1 MAVQSRL
8 ARLGGE
14 RWESF
19 NEMSMN
25 YAIRGAMG
33 YRNNHATIQRI
44 LQIGYVLFVL
54 TSTYRG
60 FSPKPKRKSNQKV
73 EKAGSGASGAGE
85 KEKKPKVVEEE
96 EEASSGKRGGKRGKK
111 GSRGPRVE
119 VDAIF
124 FQRLKRIL
132 RIVLPGAKS
141 KETLLL
147 LMHTFF
153 LIARTML
160 SLYVADLDGR
170 IVSALVRSQ
179 TSEFIKGIALWMA
192 VAVPATYT
200 NSMIEFLQNKIAL
213 SYRTRLTHKVH
224 DQYLTDATYYKLG
237 NLDVSVRICG
247 GNEG

>member
-1 MAVQSRL
+1 
-8 ARLGGE
+8 
-14 RWESF
+14 
-19 NEMSMN
+19 MN

-54 TSTYRG
+54 GSTYRG
-60 FSPKPKRKSNQKV
+60 FSPKSKSKSKQNQKKDA
-73 EKAGSGASGAGE
+73 EKSTPSTSQE
-85 KEKKPKVVEEE
+85 ITTTKPEQVEEE
-96 EEASSGKRGGKRGKK
+96 VSSSGKRGGGGGRRGKK
-111 GSRGPRVE
+111 GKGPRVE

-124 FQRLKRIL
+124 FSRLKRIL
-132 RIVLPGAKS
+132 RIVLPGPKS
-141 KETLLL
+141 KEALLL

-179 TSEFIKGIALWMA
+179 TSEFIKGITWWMLVAL
-192 VAVPATYT
+192 PATYT

-213 SYRTRLTHKVH
+213 SYRSRLTMKVH
-224 DQYLTDATYYKLG
+224 ESYLTDATYYKLG
-237 NLDVSVRICG
+237 NLDVSSMR
-247 GNEG
+247 